1 MGFDL
6 VVRGATVVTPGHR
19 EAADIGIAGGRIAQ
33 LGGTMT
39 GTEEL
44 AAHGLLA
51 IPGGVDAHTH
61 LVHQG
66 LAARVGFPVWVDDFW
81 SGSRAAIAGG
91 ITTVG
96 NMTYPVPDEGGAEET
111 PGAAITREMAG
122 AAGEA
127 AVDWFLHPILLHPA
141 ALPEGEVGA
150 LAGSGHAS
158 IKMFLSDPDLAADEP
173 ALLAAATAAQAAG
186 SVTLLHCEDGA
197 MLAQAGEQLIA
208 AGRGTVANFPD
219 ARPVAAEVAAVD
231 QAIGIARRTGARV
244 YIVHLSSAAAL
255 DRCRRA
261 RAAGLPVYVETRPLY
276 LHLTRERFDEPD
288 AAKYVGAPPL
298 REQFDREALWAGLAG
313 GDVDTVCSDHAPW
326 TLQAKLDP
334 ALNVVTAR
342 QGVADLET
350 LMPMLYSEG
359 VVTGRITL
367 DQFVALTAANAAR
380 IFGLYPRKG
389 AIAVGSDAD
398 IALWDPGHRRT
409 IDGAHMQSR
418 SGYSVY
424 DGWQVQGWPRFVI
437 HRGQVAFADGQI
449 TTRPGDGQWL
459 PRNRTAGI
467 LPAAEVTP
475 RTRAIFRECPGPEL
489 GADVAPVQNVAQDS
503 VHGLGPPPWLQAS
516 AIAMTATVVTSH
528 NSSTACGKPR
538 RWYVRRVCRGPER
551 ERRTARREPT
561 WIFSRPGISS
571 PEASR
576 VNMVSRAT
584 SAGSPLARSSLIEFR
599 ACCSHVLRLITGPP
613 IASPRPPRSR
623 RLGEHRDDR
632 PGGAGRAGRAGTGLP
647 AAPRPRRRRPRRGS

>member
-1 MGFDL
+1 MRLPDAGSGRRAGVVTACQNAGMGFDL

-44 AAHGLLA
+44 AADGLLA

-66 LAARVGFPVWVDDFW
+66 LAERVGFPVWVDDFW

-91 ITTVG
+91 ITTIG
-96 NMTYPVPDEGGAEET
+96 NMTYPVPDEEGTEET
-111 PGAAITREMAG
+111 PVAAITREMAG

-150 LAGSGHAS
+150 LAGAGHAS
-158 IKMFLSDPDLAADEP
+158 IKMFLADPDLAADEP

-208 AGRGTVANFPD
+208 AGRGAVANFPD

-231 QAIGIARRTGARV
+231 QAIGIARRTGARI

-261 RAAGLPVYVETRPLY
+261 RVAGLPVYVETRPLY
-276 LHLTRERFDEPD
+276 LHLTRERFGEPD

-298 REQFDREALWAGLAG
+298 REQSDREALWAGLAG

-334 ALNVVTAR
+334 ELNVVTAR

-424 DGWQVQGWPRFVI
+424 DGWRVQGWPRFVI
-437 HRGQVAFADGQI
+437 RRGQVAFADGQI
-449 TTRPGDGQWL
+449 TARPGDGEWL
-459 PRNRTAGI
+459 PRNRTAGM
-467 LPAAEVTP
+467 LPPRRRTPISARPHPGPGPRIGCGCRTGAE
-475 RTRAIFRECPGPEL
+475 RCPG
-489 GADVAPVQNVAQDS
+489 
-503 VHGLGPPPWLQAS
+503 
-516 AIAMTATVVTSH
+516 
-528 NSSTACGKPR
+528 
-538 RWYVRRVCRGPER
+538 
-551 ERRTARREPT
+551 
-561 WIFSRPGISS
+561 
-571 PEASR
+571 
-576 VNMVSRAT
+576 SRACALAAAVV
-584 SAGSPLARSSLIEFR
+584 AGQRD
-599 ACCSHVLRLITGPP
+599 
-613 IASPRPPRSR
+613 
-623 RLGEHRDDR
+623 RDDR
-632 PGGAGRAGRAGTGLP
+632 NGSHQPQQQHCLLQAQALVRPAGMSRFGARTPDRSPRADMDLLTHRHLLAGCQLGEYGQPRDQCRVTAGQIVLNRVQGLLLPRAHHWSP
-647 AAPRPRRRRPRRGS
+647 HRFAVA